1 MWLTQA
7 NTVQRKHIFPPRIH
21 GNVSHSPVCPPSLC
35 VFYCR
40 ILSAIHKFHSA
51 ADPISRSL
59 ALHAEDK
66 GGCCLLLLVGIAVWR
81 MPCGSLRWG
90 WGIVGLWFKA
100 FQMSWGLMMGKAGIG
115 PVSIIGVRTHERCS
129 GIILQCFSGNGLD
142 FIEKKN
148 GTFCIKD
155 EKTEERNTGL
165 EPALKHFHIIL
176 DKHQRQRNKSDYWW
190 TKFLNKWTVL
200 WGNVALWN
208 LMKNFKN
215 EKSYWP
221 VY

>member
-21 GNVSHSPVCPPSLC
+21 SNVSHSPVCPPSLC

-90 WGIVGLWFKA
+90 WGIVGLWFKV

-142 FIEKKN
+142 FIEKKKRDILYKRWKDWGKEHWPGAGAETFSHYFRQTPASTEQIRLLMDKVLEQMN
-148 GTFCIKD
+148 GFVRKCCLV
-155 EKTEERNTGL
+155 ESYEE
-165 EPALKHFHIIL
+165 F
-176 DKHQRQRNKSDYWW
+176 
-190 TKFLNKWTVL
+190 
-200 WGNVALWN
+200 
-208 LMKNFKN
+208 
-215 EKSYWP
+215 
-221 VY
+221 